1 MERIELKN
9 CLDSKLQTFAICSVK
24 ILNILEVIA
33 KARFSKITKCST
45 LILDGAVEINEEKR
59 SLLRD
64 QIRQQIVSKG
74 LENEQEAI
82 YRFMGDICTDII
94 NSN

>member
-1 MERIELKN
+1 MKQSVDKN
-9 CLDSKLQTFAICSVK
+9 QARLIAHNISSFGHALQIANQIDVK
-24 ILNILEVIA
+24 
-33 KARFSKITKCST
+33 S
-45 LILDGAVEINEEKR
+45 ILDGAVEINEEKR

-64 QIRQQIVSKG
+64 QIRQQIVSNG

-82 YRFMGDICTDII
+82 YRFMGDICSDII

>member
-1 MERIELKN
+1 M
-9 CLDSKLQTFAICSVK
+9 
-24 ILNILEVIA
+24 
-33 KARFSKITKCST
+33 
-45 LILDGAVEINEEKR
+45 EINEEKR